1 MDEEEYKS
9 LLIVN
14 ESRDAQVTL
23 YLYPKWDF
31 ICWISFSSKIIR
43 PGEKYLHRS
52 KDEFKFQL
60 VARFEDKPKRVRTLL
75 EVETWV
81 EDKLLKIT
89 ESLHLTER
97 KLADFPV
104 EKRICLRKVQR
115 DKELKTTNGRRNL
128 YEILG
133 LDMAQ
138 VRKMPREKQN
148 EAIKKGFQQQI
159 KRWHPDKNFGDA
171 EIAKEIIMAQII
183 LLDEEKRAQ
192 YNNEADYDG
201 GWLSLKRYKAILNP
215 ERFTEEQKKAYS
227 HRMLMFFMS
236 LGISI
241 VGIVLTFET
250 AGLAAGASVAI
261 GAVFTGAFTGGGLL
275 SLQHTVSKKS
285 VVEGCDKK
293 QWLSKAGI
301 GFAAG
306 AAIGGA
312 AVGIT
317 AGVAGLGSSAM
328 ESAAVTAGQYM
339 EIGAGTGAVGGAISS
354 LASDAG
360 RKFVDGEEVTWKQAV
375 GHAACGATIGAAAGA
390 AGGAVSKAFVGSQ
403 TSAASATLETEV
415 GEQILIMTGGR
426 RLANTLARNISREL
440 TESGVEA
447 VMGTTAQFAE
457 ERLDDSVENQSP
469 GKHFVSGVTNL
480 AGNAVK
486 CIVREGSGALS
497 SHVWNE
503 IKVSKRVK
511 YNKLETPL
519 VDIDDETNRNVVRGQ
534 VRQELFEEQ
543 NEHLIKCPKSKCSAK
558 YQPLETD
565 KPTELPTVYDED
577 GVVDKQESDQ
587 PGDGKIKYISEG
599 AWLSK
604 MIVSFVLDG
613 NETAQEVSGSR
624 MFVTIPSRARCIVVR
639 FKVSRPFWGDI
650 MKYDRFEKSWCRP
663 YEPHV
668 FRYDKP
674 PNRTFTISG
683 NLWWEAI
690 MAVTDEYHE
699 ETKEM

>member
-14 ESRDAQVTL
+14 ESRDAQITL

-52 KDEFKFQL
+52 KNEFKFQL
-60 VARFEDKPKRVRTLL
+60 VARFEDKPKRTLL

-89 ESLHLTER
+89 ESLHLTEG

-104 EKRICLRKVQR
+104 EKRICLRNLQR

-133 LDMAQ
+133 LDMDQ
-138 VRKMPREKQN
+138 VRKMPREEQR

-159 KRWHPDKNFGDA
+159 KRWHPDKNFGD
-171 EIAKEIIMAQII
+171 EENAKEIIMAQKI

-192 YNNEADYDG
+192 YHNEADYDG
-201 GWLSLKRYKAILNP
+201 GWLSLKRYKAIFKP
-215 ERFTEEQKKAYS
+215 ECFTEEQKRAYR
-227 HRMLMFFMS
+227 HRMIMFAVS
-236 LGISI
+236 LGIT
-241 VGIVLTFET
+241 VGGIALTVGT
-250 AGLAAGASVAI
+250 AGLAAVASVAT
-261 GAVFTGAFTGGGLL
+261 GAVFGGAFTGGGLQ

-293 QWLSKAGI
+293 QWLLKGGI
-301 GFAAG
+301 GFAGG

-312 AVGIT
+312 AAGIT

-328 ESAAVTAGQYM
+328 ESAAVTAAQYM
-339 EIGAGTGAVGGAISS
+339 EIGAGTGAVGGVISS

-360 RKFVDGEEVTWKQAV
+360 RKFVDGEEVTLKQAI
-375 GHAACGATIGAAAGA
+375 GRAACGATIGAAAGA

-403 TSAASATLETEV
+403 TSAASATLETEA
-415 GEQILIMTGGR
+415 GEQILIVTGGR

-447 VMGTTAQFAE
+447 VMGTTAQFVE

-469 GKHFVSGVTNL
+469 GKHFVRGVTNL
-480 AGNAVK
+480 AGNAVN
-486 CIVREGSGALS
+486 CVVREGSGALS

-519 VDIDDETNRNVVRGQ
+519 VDIDDETNMNVVRSQ
-534 VRQELFEEQ
+534 VIQELFEEQ
-543 NEHLIKCPKSKCSAK
+543 NEHLIKWQKGKCSAK
-558 YQPLETD
+558 YQPLETE
-565 KPTELPTVYDED
+565 KPTELPTIYGEH
-577 GVVDKQESDQ
+577 GVVDEQESDQ
-587 PGDGKIKYISEG
+587 SEDGNIKYISEG
-599 AWLSK
+599 AWFSK

-613 NETAQEVSGSR
+613 KETAQEVSGSG
-624 MFVTIPSRARCIVVR
+624 MFVTIPSRARRIEVR